1 VKRAAVIAVAL
12 LACGKDGGDWTTR
25 KIAPVTATFE
35 GKSFTI
41 DLPEGMRQKADKYE
55 VRWDFLEGEY
65 AKTPEISVSTHAA
78 WKTVDDYAKS
88 ESKVTTWVRKET
100 FPDGFIVAHENT
112 TYPGKEDYIVYAVK
126 GDWGCMARV
135 TPWSRGDSVKDKLP
149 AVEQM
154 CLSIKSAK

>member
-1 VKRAAVIAVAL
+1 MRAAATL
-12 LACGKDGGDWTTR
+12 LVFAACGGGGGDWTTR
-25 KIAPVTATFE
+25 KVAPVTASFE

-100 FPDGFIVAHENT
+100 LADGFIAVHENMN
-112 TYPGKEDYIVYAVK
+112 YPGKEDYIVYAVK

-135 TPWSRGDSVKDKLP
+135 TPWSKGDKVLDKLP
-149 AVEQM
+149 AVEKM
-154 CLSIKSAK
+154 CLSIKPAK